1 MNDTDFEKLVFG
13 MAHQIRNPC
22 GIILANASQ
31 ILKNKKLDNENTTS
45 LQAIVNSIKYL
56 DARLDEF
63 VEFSKPM
70 ILNFKEVSISHL
82 LQEVIAIV
90 RDKSHLQRVRI
101 LLKEDKNLSHPKADH
116 QLLLLAFL
124 NIVLNAIEA
133 MPSGGT
139 VSIEA
144 KKLDGNFTFT
154 FKDSGIGI
162 HPKDLPEIFS
172 PFYTTKEGN
181 IGIGLPISKRIIEQH
196 QGNIDISSL
205 EKKGTTVTVKIPA

>member
-1 MNDTDFEKLVFG
+1 MDDKDLEKLVFG

-31 ILKNKKLDNENTTS
+31 ILKNKKLDNETAVS
-45 LQAIVNSIKYL
+45 LQAIVNSINYL

-70 ILNFKEVSISHL
+70 VLNFKEVSISHL

-101 LLKEDKNLSHPKADH
+101 LLKEDKNLLHPKLDH
-116 QLLLLAFL
+116 QQLLLAFL

-144 KKLDGNFTFT
+144 KKLDGNITFI
-154 FKDSGIGI
+154 FKDSGMGI
-162 HPKDLPEIFS
+162 HPKDYLEIFS
-172 PFYTTKEGN
+172 PFYTTKEGS
-181 IGIGLPISKRIIEQH
+181 IGIGLPITKKIIEEH
-196 QGNIDISSL
+196 QGNIEISSL
-205 EKKGTTVTVKIPA
+205 EKKGTTVTVKIPL